1 METSRAQQQQNQA
14 ESLVQN
20 DDELEVD
27 EAERQLEEEVRE
39 LEEGINQTAERIL
52 ELRTTLPH
60 QLKTTLASLLV
71 AQRPVSYARSE
82 SQPGCSS
89 DPLTSAVAGPSQRG
103 APLAE
108 EVQKQAE
115 KVQLLK
121 QKISSIGSALPVVL
135 NRRKECMARID
146 KLQPNKKTIHPA
158 FKRKRTSG

>member
-89 DPLTSAVAGPSQRG
+89 DPLTSGMFLGFSFSN
-103 APLAE
+103 PLAYFIFLDS
-108 EVQKQAE
+108 Q
-115 KVQLLK
+115 
-121 QKISSIGSALPVVL
+121 
-135 NRRKECMARID
+135 CY
-146 KLQPNKKTIHPA
+146 
-158 FKRKRTSG
+158 

>member
-20 DDELEVD
+20 DNELEVD

-71 AQRPVSYARSE
+71 AQRPVSYAGSE

-89 DPLTSAVAGPSQRG
+89 DPLTSGPSQRG